1 MDLSQGASWV
11 IVAMVV
17 VMVVV
22 IVVVASACVLVWACG
37 RGCGRARVVV
47 WCGGAI
53 PTVSTTATFTKEF
66 SLCAWM
72 CVWVWVCGGAS
83 LEVEARLWR
92 WRRVAGG
99 GRASLHLAGSGK
111 CRRCVRARGAC
122 VCDSARAHTC
132 GVSAC
137 LPRGAA
143 CVCDSARAHT
153 CGVSACLPRGASL

>member
-1 MDLSQGASWV
+1 MV
-11 IVAMVV
+11 VMVV

-22 IVVVASACVLVWACG
+22 ASVLVWAWVWACACCG
-37 RGCGRARVVV
+37 VV

-53 PTVSTTATFTKEF
+53 PPVSTTAAFTKEF

-99 GRASLHLAGSGK
+99 GRASIHLAGSGK
-111 CRRCVRARGAC
+111 CRRCVRARGFVTARGHTRV
-122 VCDSARAHTC
+122 VCLRVSHAARRCRWTRDTNC
-132 GVSAC
+132 Q
-137 LPRGAA
+137 LPNHQRPAVATTKGPWAQ
-143 CVCDSARAHT
+143 CSR
-153 CGVSACLPRGASL
+153 

>member
-1 MDLSQGASWV
+1 MV
-11 IVAMVV
+11 VMVV

-22 IVVVASACVLVWACG
+22 ASALVWAWVWACACCG
-37 RGCGRARVVV
+37 VV

-53 PTVSTTATFTKEF
+53 PVSTTATFTKEF

-99 GRASLHLAGSGK
+99 GRASIHLAGSGK
-111 CRRCVRARGAC
+111 WRRRQCEGTYMWAHAC
-122 VCDSARAHTC
+122 AHVC
-132 GVSAC
+132 
-137 LPRGAA
+137 L
-143 CVCDSARAHT
+143 
-153 CGVSACLPRGASL
+153 